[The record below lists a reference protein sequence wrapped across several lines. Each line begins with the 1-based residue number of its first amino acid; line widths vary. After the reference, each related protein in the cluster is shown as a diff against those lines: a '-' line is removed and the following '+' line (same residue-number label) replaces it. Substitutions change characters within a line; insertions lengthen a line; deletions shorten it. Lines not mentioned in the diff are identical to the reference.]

1 MTTARLLV
9 LAGRVVM
16 ATAQAKTAPA
26 YNVPRGLSALQHRGW
41 WRGPRQHRQVL
52 GLVQDARGDLPR

>member
-16 ATAQAKTAPA
+16 ATAQVKTAPA
-26 YNVPRGLSALQHRGW
+26 YDVPRGLSALQHRGW
-41 WRGPRQHRQVL
+41 WGGPRQHRQVL
-52 GLVQDARGDLPR
+52 GLVEGGWGDLPR